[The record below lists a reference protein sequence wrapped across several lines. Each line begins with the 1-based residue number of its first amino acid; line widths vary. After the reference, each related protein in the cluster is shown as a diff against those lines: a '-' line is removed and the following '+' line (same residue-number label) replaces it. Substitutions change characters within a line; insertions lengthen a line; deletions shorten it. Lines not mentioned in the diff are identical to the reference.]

1 MSSMKRFGDDP
12 FVDEN
17 GSPRVLVGVTA
28 ISNSPR
34 IAELAGA
41 TGLDTV
47 WIEIEHGTAG
57 FVEVETLCMAT
68 EAGGAVPTVRIPDHQ
83 RTHVLR
89 AVEAGARILVVPMIN
104 TPEQACQIVEHG
116 KFPPLGKRG
125 YNTRSRGVGY
135 GLKPALEAFAEA
147 NSRTHFFPQI
157 ETLEAVKN
165 LEAICQVD
173 GIAGVFIGPGDLTSD
188 AGKPGSFKDPEMID
202 LVVSCIKRARS
213 LGKHAGILV
222 VPGPMLDA
230 ARQAGCDLVFGGG
243 DLADLANA
251 WKLLRE
257 KMGV

>member
-1 MSSMKRFGDDP
+1 LLKRFGDDP
-12 FVDEN
+12 FLGEN
-17 GSPRVLVGVTA
+17 AESRVLLGVTV
-28 ISNSPR
+28 ISNAPR
-34 IAELAGA
+34 IAELAGSV
-41 TGLDTV
+41 GLDTV
-47 WIEIEHGTAG
+47 WIEVEHGTAG
-57 FVEVETLCMAT
+57 FVEVELLCMAA
-68 EAGGAVPTVRIPDHQ
+68 EAGGAIPTVRIPDHQ

-104 TPEQACQIVEHG
+104 TAEQARLIVEHG

-135 GLKPALEAFAEA
+135 GLKPPLEAFAEA
-147 NSRTHFFPQI
+147 NARTHFFPQI

-165 LEAICQVD
+165 LEAICSVE

-202 LVVSCIKRARS
+202 LVVSCIQRARG

-230 ARQAGCDLVFGGG
+230 AREAGCDLIFGGG

-251 WKLLRE
+251 WKTLRD